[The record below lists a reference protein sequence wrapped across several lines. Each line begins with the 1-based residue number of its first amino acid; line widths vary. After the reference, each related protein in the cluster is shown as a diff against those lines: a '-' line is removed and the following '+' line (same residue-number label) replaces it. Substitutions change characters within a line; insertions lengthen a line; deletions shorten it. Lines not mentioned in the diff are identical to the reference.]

1 MSKESINRAYFVMLL
16 PIILSSFL
24 SRVAVS
30 IYTPSLPQI
39 GADFNVTDAQI
50 SGTITAFMFAM
61 AATALLLRSLIDYY
75 NKRKTLSVSIVLSV
89 VGSIICAISN
99 DLSTLIVGRT
109 LQGIACSAMF
119 ITCQTWL
126 SQSSSKQNMVKTFAY
141 FSLVLTIAPIV
152 APALGGFITE
162 HYSWRASFVLLAV
175 LGVVI
180 FAMVYL
186 SKSPYQ
192 YATKDPSSLNVA
204 STIKGYIDIVKSPK
218 FRALN
223 NLGLIFYL
231 YQSMFI
237 AISSFMIIDNFGL
250 SPTKYGLLTIPIV
263 VALIVGRF
271 PTLYISHKFG
281 KRASFLFN
289 IAAILLSSIFSIA
302 YYAIA
307 DTYNLWVVLASVTV
321 FNFGF
326 CGYNILSLSS
336 MMIIYNEDKGR
347 VSASNNFFVQVAN
360 YLGVL
365 AAQVLLT
372 YNIDTNSI
380 FFFFSIFLL
389 FGTIVATIQ
398 LAKAFKAG

>member
-1 MSKESINRAYFVMLL
+1 
-16 PIILSSFL
+16 LSL
-24 SRVAVS
+24 G
-30 IYTPSLPQI
+30 I
-39 GADFNVTDAQI
+39 
-50 SGTITAFMFAM
+50 
-61 AATALLLRSLIDYY
+61 AL
-75 NKRKTLSVSIVLSV
+75 VV
-89 VGSIICAISN
+89 VGSIICAISS
-99 DLSTLIVGRT
+99 DLTTLIVGRT
-109 LQGIACSAMF
+109 LQGISCSAMF

-162 HYSWRASFVLLAV
+162 YYSWRASFVLLAV

-180 FAMVYL
+180 FAMVFP

-192 YATKDPSSLNVA
+192 YPIKDPKSLNLK
-204 STIKGYIDIVKSPK
+204 STVKGYIDIVKSPK
-218 FRALN
+218 FRSLN
-223 NLGLIFYL
+223 NLGLIFYF

-237 AISSFMIIDNFGL
+237 AMSSFMIIDNFGL

-271 PTLYISHKFG
+271 PTLYISNKFG
-281 KRASFLFN
+281 NRAAFTFN
-289 IAAILLSSIFSIA
+289 IVSILLSAIASIA
-302 YYAIA
+302 FYAITE
-307 DTYNLWVVLASVTV
+307 TYNLWIVLASVTV

-347 VSASNNFFVQVAN
+347 VSATNNFFVQVAN

-365 AAQVLLT
+365 AVQILFACNIST
-372 YNIDTNSI
+372 YNI
-380 FFFFSIFLL
+380 FYLFSIFLL
-389 FGTIVATIQ
+389 LGTLLATIQ
-398 LAKAFKAG
+398 LVKSFKIN